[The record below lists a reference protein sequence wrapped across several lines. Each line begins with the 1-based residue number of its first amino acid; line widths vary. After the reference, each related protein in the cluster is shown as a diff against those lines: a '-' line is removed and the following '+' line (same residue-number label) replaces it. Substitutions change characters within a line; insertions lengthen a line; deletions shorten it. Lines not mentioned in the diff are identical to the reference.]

1 MMQKQRLS
9 QATTSAKM
17 TDVQLT
23 EVRTRLSRE
32 RSTLLARVQGLEA
45 EVLVNTNESDGVPS
59 GSAERENALTMV
71 LDQRLADIEAA
82 LARLDDGTYGV
93 CTDCGNQIPP
103 RRLEALPLA
112 VLCVNC
118 QSAAEKGLR
127 MRKLAAR

>member
-1 MMQKQRLS
+1 MIQKPR
-9 QATTSAKM
+9 AIHNGPSAKM
-17 TDVQLT
+17 TEAGLT
-23 EVRTRLSRE
+23 DIRVRLTRE
-32 RSTLLARVQGLEA
+32 RATLLARVQGLEA
-45 EVLVNTNESDGVPS
+45 EVLINTNESDGVPS

-71 LDQRLADIEAA
+71 LDQRLTDIESA
-82 LARLDDGTYGV
+82 LARLDAGTYGI
-93 CTDCGNQIPP
+93 CTDCNSQIPP